1 MKLLFSMCLMVASS
15 AVFAGQ
21 PAKFCGKF
29 SPTDQ
34 VSRPLTIAEIER
46 QEKAT
51 LPDML
56 KLRSDYPQVPFG
68 FMNAEWRAF
77 KSVVRPGDKI
87 VRYSTDRHSWQH
99 LAGETGYALIRSGCV
114 VELFKTMW
122 N

>member
-1 MKLLFSMCLMVASS
+1 MKLLFSMYLMVASS
-15 AVFAGQ
+15 AVFADQ

-34 VSRPLTIAEIER
+34 VSGPVSIAEIER

-68 FMNAEWRAF
+68 FMNPEWRAF
-77 KSVVRPGDKI
+77 KSVIRPGEKL
-87 VRYSTDRHSWQH
+87 SGTA
-99 LAGETGYALIRSGCV
+99 LTGIPGNTWPA
-114 VELFKTMW
+114 KPAMH
-122 N
+122 

>member
-1 MKLLFSMCLMVASS
+1 MKLLFSMYLMVASS
-15 AVFAGQ
+15 AVFADQ

-34 VSRPLTIAEIER
+34 VSGPVSIAEIER

-77 KSVVRPGDKI
+77 KSVIRPGDKI

-114 VELFKTMW
+114 VELFKTIW